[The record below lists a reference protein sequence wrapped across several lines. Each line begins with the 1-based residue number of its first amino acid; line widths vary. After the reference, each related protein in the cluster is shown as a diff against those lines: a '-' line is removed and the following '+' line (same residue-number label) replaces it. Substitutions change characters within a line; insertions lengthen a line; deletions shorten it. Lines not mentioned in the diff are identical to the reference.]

1 MSRRTSALM
10 IQIATGDPRPINR
23 QIVDA
28 VRRLIASGELE
39 VGAALPSVRGL
50 AQQLTINP
58 NTVAKAYSE
67 LTAEGWLDARAGL
80 GLFVATPRQRL
91 SNEERER
98 RLDEALTRF
107 IGDVIALDYP
117 AEVVLDRVAGELA
130 LCTPRKT
137 A

>member
-1 MSRRTSALM
+1 MTRRAVLM
-10 IQIATGDPRPINR
+10 LQIATGDPRPINR
-23 QIVDA
+23 QIVDG
-28 VRRLIASGELE
+28 VRRQIASGELP

-50 AQQLTINP
+50 AQQLTVNP

-91 SNEERER
+91 SDDERSR
-98 RLDEALTRF
+98 RMDDAVQRF
-107 IGDVIALDYP
+107 VGDVIGLDYP
-117 AEVVLDRVAGELA
+117 ASTILDRVADELDA
-130 LCTPRKT
+130 CFPRKT